1 MRCLQVLTTPLR
13 PTARLVAVL
22 SGVVFAACGD
32 GTGPGVAG
40 SLRAAV
46 HGTQPITDDTIY
58 EPSPLRFASWAPPL
72 ETYDTSFT
80 LVQGTAGADTIYFRK
95 RPGAT
100 TRELFM
106 VLAIPATATFVD
118 AAGKALPPGA
128 TVRLT
133 VKVDRN
139 VVKLDFGP
147 HGSIFTKKP
156 ALLYLW
162 WQNTDLQG
170 RRGSDLQLWYQ
181 PYKGVPWSPLTTQVS
196 AAFTWV
202 VAPLFHFSNY
212 AVAY

>member
-1 MRCLQVLTTPLR
+1 MRASHLLMIPLR
-13 PTARLVAVL
+13 PAAWLVAVL
-22 SGVVFAACGD
+22 FGVAFAACGD
-32 GTGPGVAG
+32 GTGPGAAG
-40 SLRAAV
+40 SFRAAV
-46 HGTQPITDDTIY
+46 HGTQPIADDTVY

-80 LVQGTAGADTIYFRK
+80 LMQGTASADTIYFRK
-95 RPGAT
+95 RPGAA

-118 AAGKALPPGA
+118 AAGKALAPGA

-147 HGSIFTKKP
+147 HGSVFTKKP
-156 ALLYLW
+156 ALLYIW

-181 PYKGVPWSPLTTQVS
+181 PGKGSPWSPLATQVS

-202 VAPLFHFSNY
+202 VAPLYHFSNY